1 MEKDLIRKDVL
12 QKRDEL
18 SVYKIEVKSR
28 EIFEEL
34 VTRPEYIEASN
45 ILTYASVRNE
55 VKTDEIILDALAL
68 GKRVFCPKVTDKK
81 NGIMKFV
88 RIYEPENLVPGDYGL
103 MEPEIKDDSEIFDP
117 DFYADESNVR
127 RIDGENAGKTMV
139 IVPGVAFDEKGN
151 RIGYKGGFY
160 DRFLSKVSYADTVA
174 LCYKIQIVDE
184 IIPSEYDI
192 PVKSII
198 HEK

>member
-1 MEKDLIRKDVL
+1 MDKDLIRKDIL
-12 QKRDEL
+12 QKRDDL

-34 VTRPEYIEASN
+34 IAKPEYIEASN

-68 GKRVFCPKVTDKK
+68 GKRVFCPKV
-81 NGIMKFV
+81 KFV

-127 RIDGENAGKTMV
+127 GIDGENAGKTMV
-139 IVPGVAFDEKGN
+139 IVPGVAFDENGN

-184 IIPSEYDI
+184 IIPSEHDI

>member
-1 MEKDLIRKDVL
+1 MDKDFIRKDIL
-12 QKRDEL
+12 QKRDDL
-18 SVYKIEVKSR
+18 SVYKIEIKSR

-34 VTRPEYIEASN
+34 ITRPEYIEASN
-45 ILTYASVRNE
+45 VLIYASIRSE

-88 RIYEPENLVPGDYGL
+88 RIYEPENLTEGFYGL
-103 MEPEIKDDSEIFDP
+103 REPEITDESEIFDP
-117 DFYADESNVR
+117 DLYADESNVR
-127 RIDGENAGKTMV
+127 RTDGENTGKTII

-160 DRFLSKVSYADTVA
+160 DRFLPKVSYADTVA

-192 PVKSII
+192 PIKSII

>member
-1 MEKDLIRKDVL
+1 MDKDLIRKDIL
-12 QKRDEL
+12 QKRDDL

-34 VTRPEYIEASN
+34 IAKPEYIEASN

-88 RIYEPENLVPGDYGL
+88 RIYEPENLAEGYYGIR
-103 MEPEIKDDSEIFDP
+103 EPEITDESEIFDP
-117 DFYADESNVR
+117 DLYADESNVR
-127 RIDGENAGKTMV
+127 RTDGEVAGKTIV
-139 IVPGVAFDEKGN
+139 IVPGVAFDERGN

-160 DRFLSKVSYADTVA
+160 DRFLPKVSYADTVA

-184 IIPSEYDI
+184 IIPSEHDI
-192 PVKSII
+192 PIKSII

>member
-1 MEKDLIRKDVL
+1 MDKDFLRKDVL
-12 QKRDEL
+12 QKRDAL
-18 SVYKIEVKSR
+18 SVYKIEMKSR

-34 VTRPEYIEASN
+34 ITTPEYTEASN
-45 ILTYASVRNE
+45 ILTYASVRSE

-68 GKRVFCPKVTDKK
+68 GKRVFCPKVTDKN

-88 RIYEPENLVPGDYGL
+88 RIYEPENLIPGYFGIR
-103 MEPEIKDDSEIFDP
+103 EPEITGDSEIFDP
-117 DFYADESNVR
+117 DFYSNETN
-127 RIDGENAGKTMV
+127 ICQSDGEIAGKTLI
-139 IVPGVAFDEKGN
+139 IVPGVAFDKNGN
-151 RIGYKGGFY
+151 RIGYKGGYY

-184 IIPSEYDI
+184 INSSEYDI
-192 PVKSII
+192 PVKSVI

>member
-1 MEKDLIRKDVL
+1 MDKDFIRKDIL
-12 QKRDEL
+12 QKRDGL
-18 SVYKIEVKSR
+18 SVYKIEIKSR

-34 VTRPEYIEASN
+34 ITRPEYIEASN
-45 ILTYASVRNE
+45 VLIYASVRSE

-88 RIYEPENLVPGDYGL
+88 RIYEPENLKEGFYGL
-103 MEPEIKDDSEIFDP
+103 REPEITDESEIFDP
-117 DFYADESNVR
+117 DLYADESNVR
-127 RIDGENAGKTMV
+127 RTDGENTGKTIV
-139 IVPGVAFDEKGN
+139 IVPGVVFDEKGN

-160 DRFLSKVSYADTVA
+160 DRFLPKVSYADTVA

-192 PVKSII
+192 PIKSII

>member
-1 MEKDLIRKDVL
+1 MDKDFLRKDVL
-12 QKRDEL
+12 QKRDAL
-18 SVYKIEVKSR
+18 SVYKIEIKSR

-34 VTRPEYIEASN
+34 VATPEYAEASN
-45 ILTYASVRNE
+45 ILIYASVRSE

-68 GKRVFCPKVTDKK
+68 GKRVFCPKVTDKN

-88 RIYEPENLVPGDYGL
+88 RIYEPENLVPGYYGIR
-103 MEPEIKDDSEIFDP
+103 EPEITEKSEIFDP
-117 DFYADESNVR
+117 DFYANETNVCQT
-127 RIDGENAGKTMV
+127 DGENVGKTLV

-151 RIGYKGGFY
+151 RIGYKGGYY
-160 DRFLSKVSYADTVA
+160 DRFLPKVSYADTVA
-174 LCYKIQIVDE
+174 LCYKVQIVDE
-184 IIPSEYDI
+184 IKSSEYDI